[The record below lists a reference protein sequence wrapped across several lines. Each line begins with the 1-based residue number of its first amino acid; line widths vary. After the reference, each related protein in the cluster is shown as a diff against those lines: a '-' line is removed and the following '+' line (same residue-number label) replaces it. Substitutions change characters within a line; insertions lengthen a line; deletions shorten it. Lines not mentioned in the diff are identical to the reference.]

1 MAGPVG
7 WQSGAHTGPWASRW
21 QSDIPEAPGSP
32 FCGGRVAWIGTG
44 SPLGLPRRPCAGTA
58 PRGEAPPPSRLLS
71 SGSGAQPP
79 HPENPGGSTQAGGMD
94 RLSLTC
100 F

>member
-7 WQSGAHTGPWASRW
+7 WQSGACTGPWAACW

-58 PRGEAPPPSRLLS
+58 PRGEVPPPSRLL

-79 HPENPGGSTQAGGMD
+79 HPENPGGSTQAGGMG
-94 RLSLTC
+94 RLNLTC